1 METANLAPTFKQ
13 LGQTLREALGT
24 LSLDIVKAQSK
35 ETATMLQTFHDN
47 LAQFALEADDLA
59 MQWEEIAGTRGKRK
73 RNETKEIDTSGRLHL
88 GNRIGEGNNQTK
100 QMIDLIQSVGAAKV
114 YGICKRHNIVA
125 NGKSTHLFVD
135 KEPYKIALPAKP
147 ISGEDGGTYYVYCCL
162 SVGQKQ
168 QRLNEIAKWL

>member
-1 METANLAPTFKQ
+1 METTNLAPTFKQ
-13 LGQTLREALGT
+13 LGQTLREALGS

-35 ETATMLQTFHDN
+35 ETATALQMFRDN
-47 LAQFALEADDLA
+47 LAQFALEADKLSK
-59 MQWEEIAGTRGKRK
+59 QWGEIAGTRGKRK
-73 RNETKEIDTSGRLHL
+73 RNETKGIDTSDRLHL

-147 ISGEDGGTYYVYCCL
+147 ILGEDGGTYYVYCCL